1 MQSLTNKFGVKTLFE
16 YNWDTI
22 DLKIKGGINSFFEF
36 LRSKKMPFFIVEFF
50 LVKMATEVIE
60 ASVKY

>member
-36 LRSKKMPFFIVEFF
+36 LRSKDAFFIVEFF